1 MAGNAKKLSNHPST
15 RHREVGL
22 PSIYGIEIHSGER
35 TIIVRSASGESGPNG
50 PYPFI
55 DIEDPLSLK
64 GFCLSSE
71 ADFDRFFK
79 AMDGLYQKL
88 GPREY
93 QISTATDVR
102 VEEAEEEAEKTF
114 VDPNLWGSDVGDLV
128 EILNRIDI
136 PEEFRESLQKEI
148 NSIAE
153 GQSAAM
159 ERDWGPDA

>member
-1 MAGNAKKLSNHPST
+1 MSEKLEKT
-15 RHREVGL
+15 
-22 PSIYGIEIHSGER
+22 SG
-35 TIIVRSASGESGPNG
+35 RS
-50 PYPFI
+50 YPRGSFSMSAEARK
-55 DIEDPLSLK
+55 DIE
-64 GFCLSSE
+64 
-71 ADFDRFFK
+71 
-79 AMDGLYQKL
+79 
-88 GPREY
+88 
-93 QISTATDVR
+93 VR
-102 VEEAEEEAEKTF
+102 RDEKETENVF